1 MFKQI
6 KPMNITI
13 SKCTAVNGTTG
24 EGKSLTKEERKE
36 VVEHWI
42 KVSKKRYGIDI

>member
-1 MFKQI
+1 M

-13 SKCTAVNGTTG
+13 LKSFAVNGTTG

-42 KVSKKRYGIDI
+42 KVSKKRYGFDS